1 MNKKI
6 DQLIY
11 CPLYTKADFDL
22 DFDADDFAGLSLIG
36 KGHTSGYLMKVE
48 EGIMLVLETFE
59 AEQELHCVKCG
70 KKLKRELNFKG
81 PTEWLFNEE
90 IKGTPL
96 LYDDLKID
104 MKKLEIDVSEPVRQ
118 EILLNTDQNLKC
130 AKNCVKFE
138 ESKDE
143 GVKALAG
150 LKDLMKN

>member
-11 CPLYTKADFDL
+11 RPLYTKADFDL
-22 DFDADDFAGLSLIG
+22 DFEADDFPGIHLVG
-36 KGHTSGYLMKVE
+36 NGHASGYLMKVE
-48 EGIMLVLETFE
+48 DGIMLVLEALE
-59 AEQELHCVKCG
+59 AKQELNCVKCG
-70 KKLKRELNFKG
+70 KKLKKDIVFHG
-81 PTEWLFNEE
+81 PSEWTFYEE

-104 MKKLEIDVSEPVRQ
+104 MKKLEIDLSEPVRQ
-118 EILLNTDQNLKC
+118 EIVLNTDQNPKC
-130 AKNCVKFE
+130 AKNCAKFE
-138 ESKDE
+138 DVKDE